1 MEGWRERGHRWVG
14 LRHVPHVP
22 SGDGDTDLDR
32 LPSCGGSARPFHRCC
47 VRMRMS
53 EGRVGGHLLELG
65 GPRTRLEAGIQG
77 HQGPLS
83 PRIDDHIGMSGPGMP
98 FPSIAGLVMSIAISH
113 NLTSTSTSACC
124 RRGPCWSTVGLS
136 PARRKAEASIRTRH
150 GETSDGGPLG
160 GGLLGRVSV
169 DSSHFHGRY
178 LCNVL
183 GQCWTIKVP
192 NPAWKGKSMGR

>member
-1 MEGWRERGHRWVG
+1 MGGGRLGEVCESSEGWRDGGREGWRERGHRWVG

-113 NLTSTSTSACC
+113 NLSH
-124 RRGPCWSTVGLS
+124 RHRHRHL
-136 PARRKAEASIRTRH
+136 PAAAVARA
-150 GETSDGGPLG
+150 
-160 GGLLGRVSV
+160 GR
-169 DSSHFHGRY
+169 
-178 LCNVL
+178 
-183 GQCWTIKVP
+183 P
-192 NPAWKGKSMGR
+192 